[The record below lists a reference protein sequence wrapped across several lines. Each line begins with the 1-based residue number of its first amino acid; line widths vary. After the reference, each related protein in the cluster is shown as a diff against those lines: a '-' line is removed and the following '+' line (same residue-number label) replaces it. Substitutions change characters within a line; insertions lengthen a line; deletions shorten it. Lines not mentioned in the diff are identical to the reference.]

1 MKTQEEG
8 IKIVAEIRR
17 KLVLIERR
25 KTLKILT
32 TTAPEQLVAHGEQQ
46 LLKAFHR
53 AARRVPAYREILKNA
68 GCLPEQ
74 VTSIA
79 AFKSLV
85 PLITKEDVFPK
96 YSIKEICL
104 DGSIGRIRSAMSSS
118 GFSGIF
124 SFGINTH
131 DNQRNAVK
139 AIDTALDY
147 IFHTSRKKT
156 LFINSLPMG
165 VRVPTSL
172 PVADTSVR
180 WDMALAI
187 FRQFSSEFDQII
199 ILSDPH
205 FLKKILEEGVEQG
218 IDWKRENVHLITGED
233 WMPETF
239 RSYLGSLLGTDW
251 ERMDRGV
258 IGGTMGV
265 AELDLNLFHES
276 QDSIR
281 IQRAALADS
290 QLRYALYGQGCDVQ
304 PTLFHYY
311 PHRTFLEV
319 SASGDGS
326 PELVVSMLSDALLIP
341 LMRYN
346 VNDIARLYSYN
357 ELKTIL
363 HDCGYGHLCPE
374 LKLPLVAIGG
384 RKNRALVIGNTS
396 LAPEAVKQGI
406 YADFSAAALTTGYFR
421 LSVQESCFLIEIQLR
436 RGVVSSPLQERAL
449 RDAIEKYVPV
459 AFRLQAYPYQSFPYS
474 MELDYERKF
483 KNS

>member
-1 MKTQEEG
+1 MK
-8 IKIVAEIRR
+8 IAAMIRR
-17 KLVLIERR
+17 ELMLFKRR

-32 TTAPEQLVAHGEQQ
+32 TTAPEQIVAYGEKQ
-46 LLKAFHR
+46 LLKAFQR
-53 AARRVPAYREILKNA
+53 AAYRVPAYKDMLKKA
-68 GCLPEQ
+68 GCSPEK
-74 VTSIA
+74 VTSMA
-79 AFKSLV
+79 SFKSMV
-85 PLITKEDVFPK
+85 PLITKEEIFPK
-96 YSIKEICL
+96 YSIRDTCL
-104 DGSIGRIRSAMSSS
+104 DGSISHMRSAMSSS
-118 GFSGIF
+118 GYSGIF
-124 SFGINTH
+124 SFGINTEANH
-131 DNQRNAVK
+131 RNAVQ

-147 IFHTSRKKT
+147 IFDISRKKT

-187 FRQFSSEFDQII
+187 FKKFSPEFDQIL

-205 FLKKILEEGVEQG
+205 FLKKVLEEGIEQG
-218 IDWKRENVHLITGED
+218 IDWTRENVHLITGED
-233 WMPETF
+233 WIPETY

-251 ERMDRGV
+251 ERMDRGL

-276 QDSIR
+276 RDSIR
-281 IQRAALADS
+281 IQRAALADKR
-290 QLRYALYGQGCDVQ
+290 LRYALYGEGCDVQ

-319 SASGDGS
+319 VASEDGS

-341 LMRYN
+341 LLRYN
-346 VNDIARLYSYN
+346 VQDVARIYPYN

-374 LKLPLVAIGG
+374 LKLPLLSVGG
-384 RKNRALVIGNTS
+384 RKNRVVSGEGISIT
-396 LAPEAVKQGI
+396 PEAVKQGL
-406 YADFSAAALTTGYFR
+406 YEDFAVAAATTGYFR
-421 LSVQESCFLIEIQLR
+421 LSRNNNAFLIEVQLR
-436 RGVVSSPLQERAL
+436 KGVTCSQEREL
-449 RDAIEKYVPV
+449 
-459 AFRLQAYPYQSFPYS
+459 AFRNAIAKYAAAPFQLQIYLYQTFPYS

-483 KNS
+483 KNI

>member
-1 MKTQEEG
+1 M
-8 IKIVAEIRR
+8 KIVSNIRQ
-17 KLVLIERR
+17 KMALLERR
-25 KTLKILT
+25 KTLHVLT
-32 TTAPEQLVAHGEQQ
+32 TTDPERIVAHGEKQ
-46 LLKAFHR
+46 LLAAFQR
-53 AARRVPAYREILKNA
+53 TASRVPAYREILMKA
-68 GCLPEQ
+68 GCRPAQ

-85 PLITKEDVFPK
+85 PLLAKEDVFVP
-96 YSIKEICL
+96 YSIQDLCL
-104 DGSIGRIRSAMSSS
+104 DGNLSRIRSAMASS
-118 GFSGIF
+118 GFSGVF
-124 SFGINTH
+124 SFGINTEQ
-131 DNQRNAVK
+131 NQRDAVQ
-139 AIDTALDY
+139 AIDTALDH
-147 IFHTSRKKT
+147 IFQISRKKT

-187 FRQFSSEFDQII
+187 YRKFSPVFDQVI

-205 FLKKILEEGVEQG
+205 FLKKIVEEGLAQG
-218 IDWKRENVHLITGED
+218 IDWTRENVHLITGED

-251 ERMDRGV
+251 ERMDRGL

-276 QDSIR
+276 RDSIR
-281 IQRAALADS
+281 IQRAALAD
-290 QLRYALYGQGCDVQ
+290 QRLRHALYGQGCEVQ

-319 SASGDGS
+319 VESGDGS
-326 PELVVSMLSDALLIP
+326 PELVVSMLSNALLIP

-346 VNDIARLYSYN
+346 VKDVARLYSYN
-357 ELKTIL
+357 ELAAIL

-374 LKLPLVAIGG
+374 LKLPLLSISG
-384 RKNRALVIGNTS
+384 RKNRGLTLGSTS
-396 LAPEAVKQGI
+396 ITPEAVKQGL
-406 YADFSAAALTTGYFR
+406 YADHTVAALTTGYFR
-421 LSVQESCFLIEIQLR
+421 LSVQESGFLMEIQLR
-436 RGVVSSPLQERAL
+436 QGIASSPLHEMAFRK
-449 RDAIEKYVPV
+449 AIEHTVTA
-459 AFRLQAYPYQSFPYS
+459 AFNLKVYSYATFPYS